1 MNVVHG
7 AGQSDLT
14 LVDHV
19 SQNRAALANAID
31 GQHNVFIGYGLDKFI
46 ILRRSV
52 GFKPG
57 NGRHRRFILLVRVI
71 GYIGHGNASYSSGLQ
86 G

>member
-1 MNVVHG
+1 MERAAALHKRNLTVINVIHG
-7 AGQSDLT
+7 ACQPDLT
-14 LVDHV
+14 LVDHAP
-19 SQNRAALANAID
+19 QNRAAFTNAID

-57 NGRHRRFILLVRVI
+57 NGRHRRFDV
-71 GYIGHGNASYSSGLQ
+71 
-86 G
+86 